1 MGTIIDPPCELYPPI
16 CPPSAPLFPSVS
28 PRVCEARLRRRRTVG
43 GGTMGEKAAVGAVDD
58 VGDGMQCV
66 DHPYRSNPGGVC
78 AFCLQEKL
86 GRLVS
91 SSKTTPFLSLQRPPS
106 SSSSPT
112 SFRSDVGGG
121 GGGGGGGGA
130 AGHVSGCSRDAAATG
145 RVTKFPF
152 LGAGHSK
159 IKKSGGGGS
168 SGKKLVASG
177 VTTRSV
183 ASVAVLNRSKS
194 VAPRTTGSSLAQ
206 VGVGCGRSNGE
217 AAAAA
222 VADSPRKKSFWSF
235 LYHSSV
241 SSTPTSSSVANAN
254 VNRRRSTSF
263 SSGGVCDGDASKQ
276 MQQQPPSANALD
288 KLEGATAAPAQL
300 VEGGGGGGESPS
312 GSQASSSF
320 GRKVARSRSV
330 GCGSRS
336 FSGDFLE
343 RISTGFGDC
352 TLRRVESQREAKPKI
367 ALHID
372 NDCDQHRSRMKER
385 VKCGGLFGG
394 FGMTSAYWLSA
405 AAAARD
411 QGFDGNIR
419 MSATASTSRAGVTP
433 HGRTWSWGLVF
444 ASPMRA
450 FRPHSSSRSASATN
464 FISSINATN
473 KMVNS
478 NGSKGSCRLD
488 VNASSLS
495 VQT

>member
-1 MGTIIDPPCELYPPI
+1 
-16 CPPSAPLFPSVS
+16 
-28 PRVCEARLRRRRTVG
+28 
-43 GGTMGEKAAVGAVDD
+43 MGEKAAVGAVDD

-106 SSSSPT
+106 SSSSPA
-112 SFRSDVGGG
+112 SFRSDV
-121 GGGGGGGGA
+121 GGGGA
-130 AGHVSGCSRDAAATG
+130 AGHVSGCSRDVAATG

-152 LGAGHSK
+152 LAAGHSRN
-159 IKKSGGGGS
+159 KKSGNG
-168 SGKKLVASG
+168 GKKLVASG
-177 VTTRSV
+177 GTTRST
-183 ASVAVLNRSKS
+183 ASVAVAMDGSGLVLNRSKS

-206 VGVGCGRSNGE
+206 VGVGGGRSNGE

-222 VADSPRKKSFWSF
+222 AVVDSPRKKSFWSF

-241 SSTPTSSSVANAN
+241 SSTPASSSSSAANAS

-263 SSGGVCDGDASKQ
+263 SSGGVCDGDATKQ
-276 MQQQPPSANALD
+276 PQQQPPPANVLD
-288 KLEGATAAPAQL
+288 KLEGATAAPVQF
-300 VEGGGGGGESPS
+300 VESGGGGGESPN

-352 TLRRVESQREAKPKI
+352 TLRRVESQRDAKPKS
-367 ALHID
+367 ALHVD
-372 NDCDQHRSRMKER
+372 NYGDQHRSRMKER
-385 VKCGGLFGG
+385 VKCGGFFGG

-405 AAAARD
+405 AAAAPD
-411 QGFDGNIR
+411 QDFDGGMR
-419 MSATASTSRAGVTP
+419 MSATAPTSRAGVTP
-433 HGRTWSWGLVF
+433 HGRTRSWALVF

-450 FRPHSSSRSASATN
+450 FRPHSSSSRSASASN

-473 KMVNS
+473 KLVNGNS
-478 NGSKGSCRLD
+478 NGGKGSCRLD
-488 VNASSLS
+488 GNASSLS
-495 VQT
+495 VQS